1 MSSYVS
7 KESIELMMP
16 NRLGHYFKDDLQYT
30 TVPEVPNPVVFGMI
44 WSFVTWLAEM
54 PRRRAV
60 VEELNSLSEHE
71 LADIGL
77 SRSEVTRVFDPGFAA
92 ERRSERANLAHV
104 RPVGV

>member
-30 TVPEVPNPVVFGMI
+30 TVPEVPSPVVFGMI
-44 WSFVTWLAEM
+44 WGLVTWLAEL

-60 VEELNSLSEHE
+60 VDELNSLSEHE

-92 ERRSERANLAHV
+92 ERRAERASLSHT
-104 RPVGV
+104 RPIGV